1 MKVRTVT
8 YGRTYSANY
17 QSLRVE
23 ISIDLDPGESY
34 DTGLDLAKA
43 IVDQRI
49 EKEKGKDNGNV

>member
-1 MKVRTVT
+1 MKVSQVT

-23 ISIDLDPGESY
+23 VTIDLDTPA
-34 DTGLDLAKA
+34 DTYQTALDAAKA

-49 EKEKGKDNGNV
+49 EQERKGQ